1 MTGLDRLRAK
11 PPIALFGELHKYRKW
26 KSLLKGF
33 FDTYGDRVHL
43 IVTGSSRLDIFRQG
57 SDSLMGRWT
66 VSRLPH
72 ASVERGRKL
81 AYEVAPCKNRNWR
94 KSLN

>member
-1 MTGLDRLRAK
+1 VTGLDRLRAK

-57 SDSLMGRWT
+57 SDSLMGRYLVYRMHPWSVGESLHT
-66 VSRLPH
+66 KLPLAKIATGESRLTD
-72 ASVERGRKL
+72 
-81 AYEVAPCKNRNWR
+81 
-94 KSLN
+94 